1 MYLNTGNVTCSYK
14 SNTWALKLSGNK
26 EIFIASPLGRDSGL
40 HNRHGWAIISQGWCY
55 EIFVTQYMCIQQ

>member
-14 SNTWALKLSGNK
+14 SNAWALKLSGNK

-40 HNRHGWAIISQGWCY
+40 HNRHGWAIISQQ
-55 EIFVTQYMCIQQ
+55 VVP